1 MDEKFY
7 GYVNLCLCG
16 VCISDL
22 HCRTVSFNVIESCG
36 FNFDIIQINEI
47 LNSCTY
53 IVYKVILIFIY
64 YLQIFE
70 KYRSSRYRSLIIY
83 SDISTNNNND
93 DNPMHKTE
101 IINNALTLNL
111 PLA

>member
-64 YLQIFE
+64 YLQISE
-70 KYRSSRYRSLIIY
+70 KY
-83 SDISTNNNND
+83 DVSTNNNND